1 MTAEAP
7 AGPGGGR
14 ARRRVRARRS
24 PLAALGIRLGL
35 VAAAAIALLPFAF
48 SLMTALAR
56 DPDRRSPLVPPDPR
70 PPDPFGAVPG
80 DSADLA
86 GAIRT
91 TLAAVAVVTC
101 AQVVSSVLAAYAF
114 AQLRFPG
121 REPLFRLFLVA
132 MTIPTAALVVPLYLM
147 AAGAGLRNTFW
158 GVVVPFMLASPGAV
172 LLLRE
177 SFRSVPREL
186 IDAARIDGAGHMRIL
201 TRIVIPASKPTL
213 AALTLITAV
222 NQWNSFMWPRIIA
235 NQRPRVVTVAAAA
248 LQFHHNAGR
257 TRMMAAAA
265 VVLIPV
271 VVLLLVAR
279 RRVDAVVA
287 LTGAGRIGAAPTG
300 ADRGTGAGRGRA
312 VRSPGPAAGRRAARR
327 RRPPDPPLP
336 APPGASSP
344 PGRSRRGSGR

>member
-7 AGPGGGR
+7 ADTGGGR
-14 ARRRVRARRS
+14 VRRRARRT
-24 PLAALGIRLGL
+24 PLAVLGIYLGL
-35 VAAAAIALLPFAF
+35 AAAAAIALLPFAL
-48 SLMTALAR
+48 SLMTAFAR
-56 DPDRRSPLVPPDPR
+56 DPARRSPLAPPDPW
-70 PPDPFGAVPG
+70 PPDSFGAVLG
-80 DSADLA
+80 DPADLA
-86 GAIRT
+86 GAART
-91 TLAAVAVVTC
+91 TLAAVVVVTC
-101 AQVVSSVLAAYAF
+101 AQVASSVLAAYAF

-132 MTIPTAALVVPLYLM
+132 MMIPMAALVVPLYLM
-147 AAGAGLRNTFW
+147 AAAAGLRNTFW

-201 TRIVIPASKPTL
+201 TRIVIPASRPTL

-257 TRMMAAAA
+257 THMMAAAA

-271 VVLLLVAR
+271 VVLLLALR

-287 LTGAGRIGAAPTG
+287 LTGAGRTVAALTG

-312 VRSPGPAAGRRAARR
+312 VRPPGPAAGRRAARR

>member
-7 AGPGGGR
+7 ADTGGGR
-14 ARRRVRARRS
+14 ARRRARRT
-24 PLAALGIRLGL
+24 PLAVLGIYLGL
-35 VAAAAIALLPFAF
+35 AAAAAIALLPFAL
-48 SLMTALAR
+48 SLMTAFAR
-56 DPDRRSPLVPPDPR
+56 DPARRSPLAPPDPW
-70 PPDPFGAVPG
+70 PPDSLGAVLG
-80 DSADLA
+80 DPADLA
-86 GAIRT
+86 GAART
-91 TLAAVAVVTC
+91 TLAAVVVVTC
-101 AQVVSSVLAAYAF
+101 AQVASSVLAAYAF

-132 MTIPTAALVVPLYLM
+132 MTIPMTALVVPLYLM
-147 AAGAGLRNTFW
+147 TAAAGLRNTFW

-201 TRIVIPASKPTL
+201 TRIVIPASRPTL

-257 TRMMAAAA
+257 THMMAAAA

-271 VVLLLVAR
+271 VVLLLALR

-287 LTGAGRIGAAPTG
+287 LTGAGRTVAALTG

-312 VRSPGPAAGRRAARR
+312 VRPPDPAAGRRAARR

>member
-7 AGPGGGR
+7 ADTGGGR
-14 ARRRVRARRS
+14 VRRRARRT
-24 PLAALGIRLGL
+24 PLAVLGIYLGL
-35 VAAAAIALLPFAF
+35 AAAAAIALLPFAL
-48 SLMTALAR
+48 SLMTAFAR
-56 DPDRRSPLVPPDPR
+56 DPARRSPLAPPDPW
-70 PPDPFGAVPG
+70 PADSLGAVLG
-80 DSADLA
+80 DPADLA
-86 GAIRT
+86 GAART
-91 TLAAVAVVTC
+91 TLAAVVVVTC
-101 AQVVSSVLAAYAF
+101 AQVASSVLAAYAF

-132 MTIPTAALVVPLYLM
+132 MTIPTTALVVPLYLM
-147 AAGAGLRNTFW
+147 AAAAGLRNTFW
-158 GVVVPFMLASPGAV
+158 GVVAPFMLASPGAV

-201 TRIVIPASKPTL
+201 TRIVIPASRPTL

-257 TRMMAAAA
+257 THMMAAAA

-271 VVLLLVAR
+271 VVLLLALR

-287 LTGAGRIGAAPTG
+287 LTGAGRTVAALTG

-312 VRSPGPAAGRRAARR
+312 VRPPGPAAGRRAARR

>member
-7 AGPGGGR
+7 ADTGGGR
-14 ARRRVRARRS
+14 ARRRARRT
-24 PLAALGIRLGL
+24 PLAVLGVYLGL
-35 VAAAAIALLPFAF
+35 AAAAAIALLPFAL

-56 DPDRRSPLVPPDPR
+56 DPARRSPLAPPDPW
-70 PPDPFGAVPG
+70 PPDSFGAVLG
-80 DSADLA
+80 DPADLA
-86 GAIRT
+86 GAART

-101 AQVVSSVLAAYAF
+101 AQVTSSVLAAYAF

-132 MTIPTAALVVPLYLM
+132 MTIPMAALVVPLYLM
-147 AAGAGLRNTFW
+147 AAAAGLRNTFW

-201 TRIVIPASKPTL
+201 TRIVIPASRPTL

-257 TRMMAAAA
+257 THMMAAAA

-271 VVLLLVAR
+271 VVLLLALR

-287 LTGAGRIGAAPTG
+287 LTGAGRTVAALTG

-312 VRSPGPAAGRRAARR
+312 VRPPGPAAGRRAARR

>member
-24 PLAALGIRLGL
+24 Q
-35 VAAAAIALLPFAF
+35 
-48 SLMTALAR
+48 
-56 DPDRRSPLVPPDPR
+56 LVPPDPR
-70 PPDPFGAVPG
+70 PPDLFGAVPG

-132 MTIPTAALVVPLYLM
+132 MMIPMAALVVPLYLM
-147 AAGAGLRNTFW
+147 AAAAGLRNTFW

-177 SFRSVPREL
+177 RFRSVPREL

-271 VVLLLVAR
+271 VVLLLALR
-279 RRVDAVVA
+279 RRVDAVAA
-287 LTGAGRIGAAPTG
+287 LTGAGRIGAALTG

-312 VRSPGPAAGRRAARR
+312 VRPPDPAAGRRAARR

>member
-86 GAIRT
+86 GAIRA

-201 TRIVIPASKPTL
+201 TRIVIPASRPTL

-222 NQWNSFMWPRIIA
+222 NQWNSFMWPLIIA

-248 LQFHHNAGR
+248 
-257 TRMMAAAA
+257 

-271 VVLLLVAR
+271 VVLLLAAR

-287 LTGAGRIGAAPTG
+287 LTGAGRIGAALTG

-312 VRSPGPAAGRRAARR
+312 VRPPGPAAGRRAARR

-336 APPGASSP
+336 APSGASSP

>member
-1 MTAEAP
+1 MTAETP
-7 AGPGGGR
+7 ADSGGGR
-14 ARRRVRARRS
+14 ARRRARRI
-24 PLAALGIRLGL
+24 PLAVLGVYLGL
-35 VAAAAIALLPFAF
+35 AAAAAIALLPFALN
-48 SLMTALAR
+48 LMTALAR
-56 DPDRRSPLVPPDPR
+56 DPARRSPLAPPDPW
-70 PPDPFGAVPG
+70 PPDSFGAVLG
-80 DSADLA
+80 DPADLA
-86 GAIRT
+86 GAART

-101 AQVVSSVLAAYAF
+101 AQVTSSVLAAYAF

-201 TRIVIPASKPTL
+201 TRIVIPASRPTL

-271 VVLLLVAR
+271 VVLLLAAR

-287 LTGAGRIGAAPTG
+287 LTGAGRIGAALTG

-312 VRSPGPAAGRRAARR
+312 VRPPGPAAGRRAARR

>member
-7 AGPGGGR
+7 ADTGGGR
-14 ARRRVRARRS
+14 ARRRARRT
-24 PLAALGIRLGL
+24 PLAVLGVYLGL
-35 VAAAAIALLPFAF
+35 AAAAAIALLPFAL

-56 DPDRRSPLVPPDPR
+56 DPARRSPLAPPDPW
-70 PPDPFGAVPG
+70 PPDSFGAVLG
-80 DSADLA
+80 DPADLA
-86 GAIRT
+86 GAART

-101 AQVVSSVLAAYAF
+101 AQVTSSVLAAYAF

-132 MTIPTAALVVPLYLM
+132 MTIPMAALVVPLYLM
-147 AAGAGLRNTFW
+147 AAAAGLRNTFW

-201 TRIVIPASKPTL
+201 TRIVIPASRPTL

-271 VVLLLVAR
+271 VVLLLALR

-287 LTGAGRIGAAPTG
+287 LTGAGRTVAALTG

-312 VRSPGPAAGRRAARR
+312 VRPPGPAAGRRAARR

>member
-24 PLAALGIRLGL
+24 PLAVLSIRLGL

-48 SLMTALAR
+48 SLMTAFAR
-56 DPDRRSPLVPPDPR
+56 DPARRSPLAPPDPR
-70 PPDPFGAVPG
+70 PPDPFGAVTG

-86 GAIRT
+86 GAIRA

-271 VVLLLVAR
+271 VVLLLALR
-279 RRVDAVVA
+279 RRVDAVAA

-300 ADRGTGAGRGRA
+300 TDRGTGAGRGRA
-312 VRSPGPAAGRRAARR
+312 VRPPGPAAGRRAARR
-327 RRPPDPPLP
+327 RRPPDPPRP

>member
-7 AGPGGGR
+7 ADTGGGR
-14 ARRRVRARRS
+14 ARRRARRT
-24 PLAALGIRLGL
+24 PLAVLGVYLGL
-35 VAAAAIALLPFAF
+35 AAAAAIALLPFAL

-56 DPDRRSPLVPPDPR
+56 DPARRSPLAPPDPW
-70 PPDPFGAVPG
+70 PPDSFGAVLG
-80 DSADLA
+80 DPADLA
-86 GAIRT
+86 GAART

-101 AQVVSSVLAAYAF
+101 AQVTSSVLAAYAF

-132 MTIPTAALVVPLYLM
+132 MTIPMAALVVPLYLM
-147 AAGAGLRNTFW
+147 AAAAGLRNTFW

-201 TRIVIPASKPTL
+201 TRIVIPASRPTL

-222 NQWNSFMWPRIIA
+222 NQWNSFMWPLIIA

-271 VVLLLVAR
+271 VVLLLAAR

-287 LTGAGRIGAAPTG
+287 LTGAGRIGAALTG

>member
-7 AGPGGGR
+7 ADTGGGR
-14 ARRRVRARRS
+14 ARRRARRT
-24 PLAALGIRLGL
+24 PLAVLGIYLGL
-35 VAAAAIALLPFAF
+35 AAAAAIALLPFAL
-48 SLMTALAR
+48 SLMTAFAR
-56 DPDRRSPLVPPDPR
+56 DPARRSPLVPPDPW
-70 PPDPFGAVPG
+70 PPDSFGAVLG
-80 DSADLA
+80 DPADLA
-86 GAIRT
+86 GAART
-91 TLAAVAVVTC
+91 TLAAVVVVTC
-101 AQVVSSVLAAYAF
+101 AQVASSVLAAYAF

-132 MTIPTAALVVPLYLM
+132 MTIPTTALVVPLYLM
-147 AAGAGLRNTFW
+147 AAAAGLRNTFW
-158 GVVVPFMLASPGAV
+158 GVVAPFMLASPGAV

-201 TRIVIPASKPTL
+201 TRIVIPASRPTL

-257 TRMMAAAA
+257 AHMMAAAA

-271 VVLLLVAR
+271 VVLLLALR

-287 LTGAGRIGAAPTG
+287 LTGAGRTVAALTG

-312 VRSPGPAAGRRAARR
+312 VRPPGPAAGRRAARR

>member
-7 AGPGGGR
+7 ADTGGGR
-14 ARRRVRARRS
+14 ARRRARRT
-24 PLAALGIRLGL
+24 PLAVLGIYLGL
-35 VAAAAIALLPFAF
+35 AAAAAIALLPFAL
-48 SLMTALAR
+48 SLMTAFAR
-56 DPDRRSPLVPPDPR
+56 DPARRSPLVPPDPW
-70 PPDPFGAVPG
+70 PPDSFGAVLG
-80 DSADLA
+80 DPADLA
-86 GAIRT
+86 GAART
-91 TLAAVAVVTC
+91 TLAAVVVVTC
-101 AQVVSSVLAAYAF
+101 AQVASSVLAAYAF

-201 TRIVIPASKPTL
+201 TRIVIPASRPTL

-257 TRMMAAAA
+257 AHMMAAAA

-271 VVLLLVAR
+271 VVLLLALR

-287 LTGAGRIGAAPTG
+287 LTGAGRTVAALTG

-312 VRSPGPAAGRRAARR
+312 VRPPGPAAGRRAARR

>member
-7 AGPGGGR
+7 ADTGGGR
-14 ARRRVRARRS
+14 ARRRARRI
-24 PLAALGIRLGL
+24 PLAVLGVYLGL
-35 VAAAAIALLPFAF
+35 AAAAAIALLPFAL
-48 SLMTALAR
+48 SLMTAFAR
-56 DPDRRSPLVPPDPR
+56 DPARRSPLAPPGPWPADS
-70 PPDPFGAVPG
+70 FGAVLG
-80 DSADLA
+80 DPADLA
-86 GAIRT
+86 GAART

-101 AQVVSSVLAAYAF
+101 AQVTSSVLAAYAF

-201 TRIVIPASKPTL
+201 TRIVIPASRPTL

-271 VVLLLVAR
+271 VVLLLAAR

-287 LTGAGRIGAAPTG
+287 LTGAGRIGAALTG

>member
-7 AGPGGGR
+7 ADTGGGR
-14 ARRRVRARRS
+14 ARRRARRT
-24 PLAALGIRLGL
+24 PLAVLGVYLGL
-35 VAAAAIALLPFAF
+35 AAAAAIALLPFAL

-56 DPDRRSPLVPPDPR
+56 DPARRSPLAPPDPW
-70 PPDPFGAVPG
+70 PPDSFGAVLG
-80 DSADLA
+80 DPADLA
-86 GAIRT
+86 GAART

-101 AQVVSSVLAAYAF
+101 AQVTSSVLAAYAF

-132 MTIPTAALVVPLYLM
+132 MTIPMAALVVPLYLM
-147 AAGAGLRNTFW
+147 AAAAGLRNTFW

-201 TRIVIPASKPTL
+201 TRIVIPASRPTL

-222 NQWNSFMWPRIIA
+222 NQWNSFMWPLIIA

-257 TRMMAAAA
+257 THMMAAAA

-287 LTGAGRIGAAPTG
+287 LTGA
-300 ADRGTGAGRGRA
+300 DRGTGAGRGRA
-312 VRSPGPAAGRRAARR
+312 VRPPGPAAGRRAARR

>member
-7 AGPGGGR
+7 ADTGGGR
-14 ARRRVRARRS
+14 ARRRARRI
-24 PLAALGIRLGL
+24 PLAVLGIYLGL
-35 VAAAAIALLPFAF
+35 AAAAAIALLPLAF
-48 SLMTALAR
+48 SLMSALASPR
-56 DPDRRSPLVPPDPR
+56 GPAARSPLAQPDPW
-70 PPDPFGAVPG
+70 PADSLGAVLG
-80 DSADLA
+80 DPADLA
-86 GAIRT
+86 GAART
-91 TLAAVAVVTC
+91 TLAAVAVVTG
-101 AQVVSSVLAAYAF
+101 AQVTSSVLAAYAF

-132 MTIPTAALVVPLYLM
+132 MTIPTTALVVPLYLM
-147 AAGAGLRNTFW
+147 AAAAGLRNTFW
-158 GVVVPFMLASPGAV
+158 GLVVPFMLASPGAV

-201 TRIVIPASKPTL
+201 ARIVVPASRPTV

-235 NQRPRVVTVAAAA
+235 NQRPRVVTVATAA

-257 TRMMAAAA
+257 IHMMAAAV

-271 VVLLLVAR
+271 VVLLLVLR
-279 RRVDAVVA
+279 GRVDAVAALTGAGRTVVA
-287 LTGAGRIGAAPTG
+287 LTGA
-300 ADRGTGAGRGRA
+300 DRKTGAGRGRA
-312 VRSPGPAAGRRAARR
+312 VRPPGPAAGRRAARR

-344 PGRSRRGSGR
+344 LGRSRRGSGR